1 MRRGISTPPMLY
13 ATPSQGP
20 LAVCRRYP
28 FLDEKLWY
36 LLLFRS
42 AFYFKQLPNFMQF
55 LLLGTV
61 VLKSATVELRYNESL
76 YNEVLGITND
86 FLYPSNNK
94 IYEKELR
101 YNESLYNEVLGITND
116 FLYPS
121 NNKIYEKELRCNET
135 SL

>member
-1 MRRGISTPPMLY
+1 MGHTVRVYPVSVAWGIRRGIATPPMLY

-28 FLDEKLWY
+28 FLDEKLRY

-55 LLLGTV
+55 LRLGTA
-61 VLKSATVELRYNESL
+61 VLKSGTVELRYNESL

-86 FLYPSNNK
+86 FLSPSNNK
-94 IYEKELR
+94 IYEKE
-101 YNESLYNEVLGITND
+101 
-116 FLYPS
+116 P
-121 NNKIYEKELRCNET
+121 RCNET